1 MVTFAQAQERAE
13 EWINGDVP
21 SYQHREVRVREFE
34 LGFVVWAE
42 DRAEG
47 PRSDGGA
54 QRLVIARDSGEA
66 TLWPSLPVGEV
77 IRRYEEEYGLPD
89 AAPEPAPAPPAR
101 VDLNQTSFLLT
112 PPEWLQEA
120 ADRMG
125 IPDRR
130 EGAGAGST
138 GSPSGATGSSGS
150 SSGSSGSSSGS
161 ADGAGARPAAAAADA
176 GAANGASGSG
186 SSPSGTSP
194 SGSSAP
200 GAPSWPSAGGG
211 SESGSGGGPGTPGA
225 ATPWAGTDTN
235 ADAGEDRSVPLPA
248 TVFSPPLSEPDD
260 GRTPPPTP
268 PDAKTALMQGG
279 SQLPRTAVAPA
290 VDGQQT
296 PGAPGTPPPGG
307 PQGAGAAGT
316 PPPGSSYGYPQG
328 PGASA
333 PGAPQGTPP
342 GAPAAPGTP
351 PPGSSYGYPQ
361 GPGASAPGGAQGAR
375 PPGTPGTPPP
385 GSASGSPQ
393 GPGASAPG
401 GAQGAPPPGAPGTP
415 PPPGSSYGYPQGPGA
430 QGAPPP
436 GAPGTPPPPPSSYG
450 YPQAP
455 GGAPGTPP
463 SAGPNAPQ
471 PPGGSGGPGR
481 PLAPNAGDIA
491 DAATSKAQ
499 SPPRGARGG
508 GATTPPPPGAPG
520 TPGARPGGPSAP
532 SGPGAPGSS
541 GGGGYVPTQLVSQ
554 LPPDADGPEGPGQPG
569 APGGPGAPNPPS
581 GTPSGGVHHA
591 PTMFADPNQPGGSS
605 GGPKPPGP
613 PGAPGQPGT
622 PPPGA
627 PNPPSGTPAGGVH
640 HAATMLSGSGP
651 GSGPGAPQ
659 PPGAPGAPG
668 APKPPGAPGAPGQ
681 HGRPGGPGAPNPPG
695 GTPSA
700 GVHHQQTVLSG
711 PGPAGPAAP
720 PPPQAP
726 GMPPG
731 APPQQPAPGHPTPGQ
746 PMPGQP
752 PMPGPG
758 GGPTPGQPMP
768 GQPMPG
774 GQPPAYG
781 YPPQGGQP
789 TVGPGYQAVLRYRAQ
804 DGSEQQLIRR
814 SAPGTPHPEWQ
825 ILHEL
830 RAMNVPPQQ
839 VLELHTELESCEL
852 PGAYCARM
860 IRESWPQARIT
871 SIAPYGTDHASRQ
884 QGMAQLLAHQGELH
898 QVADGPARPAPV
910 RAPLPP
916 VQPAPPIPPEAIG
929 QELAAAFGPGIFRFD
944 QAAVSRQGVPPIV
957 AHTLVVAGLPV
968 DMNPFFWAQAQ
979 PGRPVPTL
987 AELAQDRGVQPASD
1001 AGSYLVMGSDFG
1013 KAICVQYGTANIVAV
1028 PVEAGPGG
1036 APVPPQF
1043 VNTGLP
1049 EFARSLALLGRMW
1062 RLRFGLNQEQAGRW
1076 TVDFQAQLAAL
1087 DPAALGS
1094 PESWWSVLLEQMW
1107 DGLL

>member
-13 EWINGDVP
+13 EWINADVP
-21 SYQHREVRVREFE
+21 GYQHREVRVREFE

-77 IRRYEEEYGLPD
+77 IRRYEEEYGVSAGVPD
-89 AAPEPAPAPPAR
+89 PAPAPPAR

-130 EGAGAGST
+130 DATSGGAAGRPSDGAGS
-138 GSPSGATGSSGS
+138 
-150 SSGSSGSSSGS
+150 
-161 ADGAGARPAAAAADA
+161 RPAAEVSDAVPAAHAASPVDA
-176 GAANGASGSG
+176 VPPSDAIPAAPAA
-186 SSPSGTSP
+186 PA
-194 SGSSAP
+194 AP
-200 GAPSWPSAGGG
+200 GAHGGSVGALPETLPGPPAGSPAPAAPSGGTAWPAAGG
-211 SESGSGGGPGTPGA
+211 SASGAAVPA
-225 ATPWAGTDTN
+225 DATPWAGTDTN
-235 ADAGEDRSVPLPA
+235 AEAGDDRSVPLPA
-248 TVFSPPLSEPDD
+248 TVYAPQIRDVGP
-260 GRTPPPTP
+260 GGTPPEAEPEART
-268 PDAKTALMQGG
+268 KLISGG
-279 SQLPRTAVAPA
+279 SQLPRTSVTPALGEPAPSGAAPA
-290 VDGQQT
+290 G
-296 PGAPGTPPPGG
+296 PP
-307 PQGAGAAGT
+307 
-316 PPPGSSYGYPQG
+316 SYGHPQNAG
-328 PGASA
+328 
-333 PGAPQGTPP
+333 
-342 GAPAAPGTP
+342 
-351 PPGSSYGYPQ
+351 
-361 GPGASAPGGAQGAR
+361 
-375 PPGTPGTPPP
+375 PGTPGTPPP
-385 GSASGSPQ
+385 G
-393 GPGASAPG
+393 AP
-401 GAQGAPPPGAPGTP
+401 
-415 PPPGSSYGYPQGPGA
+415 SYGYPQG
-430 QGAPPP
+430 
-436 GAPGTPPPPPSSYG
+436 
-450 YPQAP
+450 
-455 GGAPGTPP
+455 
-463 SAGPNAPQ
+463 APQ
-471 PPGGSGGPGR
+471 PPAADASRQPPAPSAPGR
-481 PLAPNAGDIA
+481 PLPPGAGDIA

-499 SPPRGARGG
+499 GPPRGARGANAPG
-508 GATTPPPPGAPG
+508 TPPPPGAPG
-520 TPGARPGGPSAP
+520 TPGARPGGPAP
-532 SGPGAPGSS
+532 ASGPGAPGVPA
-541 GGGGYVPTQLVSQ
+541 GGYVPTQFVSQ
-554 LPPDADGPEGPGQPG
+554 LGPDGPEVPG
-569 APGGPGAPNPPS
+569 AQGGPGGPG
-581 GTPSGGVHHA
+581 
-591 PTMFADPNQPGGSS
+591 
-605 GGPKPPGP
+605 
-613 PGAPGQPGT
+613 
-622 PPPGA
+622 
-627 PNPPSGTPAGGVH
+627 
-640 HAATMLSGSGP
+640 
-651 GSGPGAPQ
+651 GPGAPQ

-668 APKPPGAPGAPGQ
+668 APNSPGSPGGSGGSGGVHHAATMLAGPPVGGPGTAPPPPPAPGAPGM
-681 HGRPGGPGAPNPPG
+681 
-695 GTPSA
+695 
-700 GVHHQQTVLSG
+700 
-711 PGPAGPAAP
+711 P
-720 PPPQAP
+720 PPAP
-726 GMPPG
+726 HLGG
-731 APPQQPAPGHPTPGQ
+731 QQPFPGQ
-746 PMPGQP
+746 QQPFPGQSMPGQP
-752 PMPGPG
+752 GPG
-758 GGPTPGQPMP
+758 Q
-768 GQPMPG
+768 
-774 GQPPAYG
+774 QPPAYG
-781 YPPQGGQP
+781 YPQQGQP

-871 SIAPYGTDHASRQ
+871 SIASYGTDHASRQ

-898 QVADGPARPAPV
+898 QVADGPARPGPV

-916 VQPAPPIPPEAIG
+916 VQSAPPIPPEAIG
-929 QELAAAFGPGIFRFD
+929 QELAAAFGPGLFRFD

-987 AELAQDRGVQPASD
+987 AELAQERGIQPGAD

-1076 TVDFQAQLAAL
+1076 TVDFQAQLAAI